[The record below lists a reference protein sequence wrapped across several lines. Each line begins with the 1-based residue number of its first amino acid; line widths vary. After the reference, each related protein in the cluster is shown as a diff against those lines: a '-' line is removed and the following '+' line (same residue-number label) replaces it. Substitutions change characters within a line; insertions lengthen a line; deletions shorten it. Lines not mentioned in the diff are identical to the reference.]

1 VGELPFLDRSAASD
15 LKETLETVCIPF
27 EFFFLSDAFSFVDS
41 GFRLGNPLQ
50 LPRGAA
56 RILFSAA
63 CLPLFEGLNQ

>member
-27 EFFFLSDAFSFVDS
+27 EFFFVGRLQFC
-41 GFRLGNPLQ
+41 GFGFPPWKPLQ

-56 RILFSAA
+56 RILFGAA